1 MKNKVFF
8 FVLTLLFANSINA
21 QLPRRAFLGTR
32 LWSVNDSIARLYE
45 LPAVKGALIDLVV
58 ENSSAEAIGLQPGDV
73 IVSIMGKEMQDQF
86 SVTNTIGRYREG
98 DVVSVKYFRNGQLLE
113 TVAALTGFPKETS
126 EYADIIYDA
135 VPFDGGYVRT
145 IIRRPRREG
154 RFPALFFIQGAHCG
168 SIDMMNPS
176 SPQAQLLEG
185 LAQKG
190 YVVIKTEKA
199 GVGDSRN
206 NKDCSKYNLMEEVEL
221 FAASFNHLASY
232 DFIDLN
238 NVFIF
243 GHSMGGVQAPLMK
256 TKFPPKGIA
265 VFGTIARPWFEYYV
279 EIARK
284 QRLMMG
290 QDYLENEIHHEKALK
305 FYYSLMVEKKTPA
318 EMMEDEEMKEFMFN
332 HWRFDGEEKFH
343 GRHYTFWQQL
353 QDTRMFTAWAN
364 TPAHV
369 LSIWGE
375 GEYVAFNPYEHELIA
390 DIVNHYNPGKATYIR
405 MPNIDHGFLW
415 VQDRNH
421 AIEIRNDR
429 EYFHNNFNDEIV
441 DVVHQWMEKIINSEK
456 SDI

>member
-1 MKNKVFF
+1 MKNKLF
-8 FVLTLLFANSINA
+8 FVVLTILIVNSVNA
-21 QLPRRAFLGTR
+21 QLHRRAFLGTR
-32 LWSVNDSIARLYE
+32 LWSVNDSIARIYE

-73 IVSIMGKEMQDQF
+73 IVSVMGKEMQDQS
-86 SVTNTIGRYREG
+86 SVTNTIASYREG
-98 DVVSVKYFRNGQLLE
+98 DVVNVKFFRNGRLLE
-113 TVAALTGFPKETS
+113 ADAALKGFPLETS
-126 EYADIIYDA
+126 EYAEVIYDA
-135 VPFDGGYVRT
+135 VPFDGGYIRT
-145 IIRRPRREG
+145 IIRRPSKEG
-154 RFPALFFIQGAHCG
+154 RFPALFFIQGANCG
-168 SIDMMNPS
+168 SIEMMNS
-176 SPQAQLLEG
+176 RSPQAQLMEG
-185 LAQKG
+185 FAQKG

-199 GVGDSRN
+199 GVGDSQN
-206 NKDCSKYNLMEEVEL
+206 NKDCSQYNLMEEVDL
-221 FAASFNHLASY
+221 FAASFNHLEKY
-232 DFIDLN
+232 DFIDMD

-256 TKFPPKGIA
+256 TNFPPKGIA
-265 VFGTIARPWFEYYV
+265 VFGTIARPWFEYFV

-290 QDYLENEIHHEKALK
+290 QDYLENEIHHEKALR

-318 EMMEDEEMKEFMFN
+318 EMMEDEDLKEFMFSQ
-332 HWRFDGEEKFH
+332 WRFDGEEKFL

-364 TPAHV
+364 TPAYV

-415 VQDRNH
+415 VKDRIH
-421 AIEIRNDR
+421 AIEIRNDL
-429 EYFHNNFNDEIV
+429 EYFYNNFNHEIV
-441 DVVHQWMEKIINSEK
+441 EVVHQWMEEIINSEK
-456 SDI
+456 SDL